1 MRMAHVPPPP
11 ALVIRPHQERSRWRE
26 WATIG
31 LFWFASILVAVAL
44 TWALRENVPADG
56 VAQLRRALEQNVT
69 LQQRVAVLE
78 RAQQVGNA
86 ANADLQRQIGERQAE
101 IAGLRADLAFYS
113 SLTRADAKREGFSV
127 QALSLV
133 AARDNPRLFNFS
145 VTLTQNLKPGQI
157 ASGQVRLSVS
167 GTRADKLVTI
177 DWTDL
182 AANADA
188 KGMGFSF
195 KYFQQI
201 KGTLLLPEGFVP
213 NGVRVEADAGSEFG
227 KSSRDFTWGEI
238 LTTSGG
244 THAGES
250 K

>member
-1 MRMAHVPPPP
+1 MAHVPPPP
-11 ALVIRPHQERSRWRE
+11 ALVIRPHDEGPRWRQ

-31 LFWFASILVAVAL
+31 LFWFASLIVTAAL

-56 VAQLRRALEQNVT
+56 VAQLKHALEQT
-69 LQQRVAVLE
+69 AALQQRVAVLE
-78 RAQQVGNA
+78 RAQQVASA
-86 ANADLQRQIGERQAE
+86 ANADLQRQIGVRQEE

-113 SLTRADAKREGFSV
+113 SLTRADAKREGLSV
-127 QALSLV
+127 QALNLAPV
-133 AARDNPRLFNFS
+133 HGNPRLFNFT
-145 VTLTQNLKPGQI
+145 VTLTQNLKPGQV
-157 ASGQVRLSVS
+157 ASGQLKLNVIGMR
-167 GTRADKLVTI
+167 GDKLTTV

-188 KGMGFSF
+188 KGVGFAF

-201 KGTLLLPEGFVP
+201 KGTLLLPDGFTP

-227 KSSRDFTWGEI
+227 KSSRDFTWGDV
-238 LTTSGG
+238 LAPSGG
-244 THAGES
+244 TNAGES